1 MMKENLTISISPHQ
15 KEKRTTA
22 KWMRMVIYA
31 LIPTV
36 IASIVY
42 FKLRAFLL
50 IVVCIAGATL
60 SEAIFQ
66 KLRRKPVTL
75 YDSSAILTGLLLAL
89 ILPPSLPLWAGALG
103 AVMAIVIGKQIF
115 GGLGHNIFNPALV
128 GRAFLMAAFP
138 VMLTTWIKPGLY
150 DAVSTAT
157 PLAIMK
163 FDKVVTPTLHLF
175 LGNTAGSL
183 GETSAIA
190 LILGGI
196 LLLVV
201 KAIDWRISFTYLGT
215 VAVLTGI
222 LFLVKPA
229 QYATPWFHLFSGGL
243 LIGALFMATDPVTS
257 PITKKG
263 RYIFGFGCG
272 LLVVIIR
279 TWGGLPEGVMYSIL
293 IMNAFTPLINRYT
306 VPVQFGGGRKR

>member
-201 KAIDWRISFTYLGT
+201 KAIDWRISFTYIGT

>member
-15 KEKRTTA
+15 REKQTTPQ
-22 KWMRMVIYA
+22 WMRMVIYS

-36 IASIVY
+36 IASIAY

-50 IVVCIAGATL
+50 IVVCIVAAVL

-66 KLRRKPVTL
+66 KLRRKPVTI
-75 YDSSAILTGLLLAL
+75 YDGSAILTGLLLAL
-89 ILPPSLPLWAGALG
+89 ILPPSLPLWAACLG
-103 AVMAIVIGKQIF
+103 SVMAIVIGKQIF

-138 VMLTTWIKPGLY
+138 VMLTSWIKPGLF

-157 PLAIMK
+157 PLAVMK

-175 LGNTAGSL
+175 IGNTAGSL
-183 GETSAIA
+183 GETSALA
-190 LILGGI
+190 LMLGGI
-196 LLLVV
+196 FLIIAT
-201 KAIDWRISFTYLGT
+201 KMDWRIPVSFVGT
-215 VAVLTGI
+215 VAVLSAI
-222 LFLVKPA
+222 LFLIRPE
-229 QYATPWFHLFSGGL
+229 QYAAPWFHLFSGGL
-243 LIGALFMATDPVTS
+243 MIGALFMATDPVTS
-257 PITKKG
+257 PVTKKG

>member
-1 MMKENLTISISPHQ
+1 MKENLTISISPHQ
-15 KEKRTTA
+15 REKRTTA
-22 KWMRMVIYA
+22 QWMRMVIYS
-31 LIPTV
+31 LIPAV
-36 IASIVY
+36 IASILF

-50 IVVCIAGATL
+50 IVVCIAATAI

-75 YDSSAILTGLLLAL
+75 YDGSAILTGLLLAL
-89 ILPPSLPLWAGALG
+89 ILPPSLPLWAAALG

-138 VMLTTWIKPGLY
+138 VMLTTWIKPAIH

-157 PLAIMK
+157 PLAVMK
-163 FDKVVTPTLHLF
+163 FDKVVTPTLDLF
-175 LGNTAGSL
+175 MGNTAGSL
-183 GETSAIA
+183 GETSSLAI
-190 LILGGI
+190 LLGGI
-196 LLLVV
+196 FLIVMT
-201 KAIDWRISFTYLGT
+201 KMDWRIPVSFVGT
-215 VAVLTGI
+215 VIVLTGV

-229 QYATPWFHLFSGGL
+229 QYAAPWFHLFSGGL
-243 LIGALFMATDPVTS
+243 MIGALFMATDPVTS
-257 PITKKG
+257 PVTKRG